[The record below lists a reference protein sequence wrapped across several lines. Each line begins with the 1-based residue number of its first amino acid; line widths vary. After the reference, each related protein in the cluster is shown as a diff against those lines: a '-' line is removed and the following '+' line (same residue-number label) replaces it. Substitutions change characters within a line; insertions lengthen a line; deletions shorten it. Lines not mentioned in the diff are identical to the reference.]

1 LVEGGRLPLLVTPSA
16 VGADTVNPVNL
27 EEWLDEHRG
36 QVDEWL
42 VEHGGILFRG
52 FGIASA
58 DRFHAV
64 AAACSKELMVYKE
77 RSSPRTLVQEH
88 VYTSTDYPS
97 DQGIFPHNEHSYAIC
112 FPTRIAFFCLVPPA
126 AGGET
131 PLVDCRRV
139 LARIP
144 DEVRRRFIDRG
155 GWRYVRTFN
164 EGVGLPWQTVYQ
176 TTDREA
182 VEEYCRQNEIQ
193 CIWGAGGRLRTVQV
207 RTVVARHPMTG
218 VEIWFNHATFFN
230 IGTLPPLLRDGLL
243 QLFAVDDLPNN
254 TYYGDG
260 APFEPETLA
269 VLHGAYMAEQI
280 AFPWERGDVLLL
292 DNMLTA
298 HGRNPFEGPRQILVS
313 MADPVE
319 RRALPS

>member
-1 LVEGGRLPLLVTPSA
+1 M
-16 VGADTVNPVNL
+16 NPVNL
-27 EEWLDEHRG
+27 EEWLDGHRG

-77 RSSPRTLVQEH
+77 RSSPRSLVQEH
-88 VYTSTDYPS
+88 VYTSTEYPP
-97 DQGIFPHNEHSYAIC
+97 DQRIFPHNEHSYASR
-112 FPTRIAFFCLVPPA
+112 FPTRIVFFCLVPPA

-144 DEVRRRFIDRG
+144 DEVRRRFDDRG
-155 GWRYVRTFN
+155 GWMYVRTFN

-176 TTDREA
+176 TTDRKA
-182 VEEYCRQNEIQ
+182 VEEYCRQNEIR
-193 CIWGAGGRLRTVQV
+193 WSWSAGDRLRTVQV
-207 RTVVARHPMTG
+207 RPVVARHPVTG
-218 VEIWFNHATFFN
+218 VETWFNHATFFN
-230 IGTLPPLLRDGLL
+230 VGTLPPLLRDGLL

-254 TYYGDG
+254 TYYGNG

-269 VLHGAYMAEQI
+269 VLQEAYTSEEI

-298 HGRNPFEGPRQILVS
+298 HGRNPFDGSRRILVS

-319 RRALPS
+319 RRALQT

>member
-1 LVEGGRLPLLVTPSA
+1 MSSSLLVQTRNLIEGGRLPLLVTPSSA
-16 VGADTVNPVNL
+16 AADPASQGSL

-42 VEHGGILFRG
+42 AEHGSILFRG

-64 AAACSKELMVYKE
+64 AAACSRELMVYKE

-97 DQGIFPHNEHSYAIC
+97 DQSIFPHNEHSYATR
-112 FPTRIAFFCLVPPA
+112 FPTRIAFFCLAPPA
-126 AGGET
+126 SGGET

-155 GWRYVRTFN
+155 GWMYVRTFN
-164 EGVGLPWQTVYQ
+164 DGVGLPWETVYQ

-182 VEEYCRQNEIQ
+182 VEEYCRRNEIQ
-193 CIWGAGGRLRTVQV
+193 CVWGAR
-207 RTVVARHPMTG
+207 
-218 VEIWFNHATFFN
+218 
-230 IGTLPPLLRDGLL
+230 
-243 QLFAVDDLPNN
+243 
-254 TYYGDG
+254 
-260 APFEPETLA
+260 
-269 VLHGAYMAEQI
+269 
-280 AFPWERGDVLLL
+280 
-292 DNMLTA
+292 
-298 HGRNPFEGPRQILVS
+298 
-313 MADPVE
+313 
-319 RRALPS
+319 